1 MAFGLDEG
9 HKEAQMRRTTASVAG
24 AAASL
29 VVLAMASPAAGATAG
44 AITSAGHG
52 VIHVVHG
59 IGAGINTNQSSN
71 WSGYNI
77 GAGYPQVTTG
87 TVFTS
92 VSGEWTV
99 PSAKQHTKGQAEDS
113 ASWVGIGGGCVTDD
127 CSVTDNTL
135 IQAGTEQDVAASGTA
150 SYDAWWE
157 IIPEPETEVSLPV
170 RAGNKVKVTITET
183 STPGDWSIA
192 IDNLTTGKKFT
203 TTTPYSSSEDTVE
216 WIEETP
222 LEIGTTGTGVAT
234 MPNLST
240 VHFINASYNGANPKF
255 QAIDKL
261 QLDNNNVIEATPSG
275 PGPKLSSFNDCTW
288 ATACAA
294 P

>member
-1 MAFGLDEG
+1 MNRTWAGVATAALIALGLP
-9 HKEAQMRRTTASVAG
+9 
-24 AAASL
+24 SL
-29 VVLAMASPAAGATAG
+29 AAGGTAG
-44 AITSAGHG
+44 ALAGAGHP

-59 IGAGINTNQSSN
+59 IGPGFNTNTSSN

-77 GAGYPQVTTG
+77 GAAYPQVATG
-87 TVFTS
+87 TTFTS

-99 PSAKQHTKGQAEDS
+99 PTATQHTAGQAEDS
-113 ASWVGIGGGCVTDD
+113 ASWIGIGGGCVTDD

-135 IQAGTEQDVAASGTA
+135 IQAGTEQDVSASGQA

-170 RAGNKVKVTITET
+170 AAGNTVQVTIAQA
-183 STPGDWSIA
+183 SIPGQWSIV
-192 IDNLTTGKKFT
+192 IDNLTTGTKFT
-203 TTTPYSSSEDTVE
+203 TTTPYSSSQDTVE

-222 LEIGTTGTGVAT
+222 LEIGTSGAALAA

-240 VHFINASYNGANPKF
+240 VQFTDASYNNANPGF
-255 QAIDKL
+255 QAIDEL
-261 QLDNNNVIEATPSG
+261 QLNDDNTIEATPSG
-275 PGPKLSSFNDCTW
+275 PGTALNSFNDCTW
-288 ATACAA
+288 ATTCAA